1 MGCESSNADMP
12 SAPKN
17 SIILRALNKK
27 QKDQVIAEIEKDD
40 MLGLAVVMDELG
52 KLSFNIGAVPQCEI
66 SDEKMNWTMI
76 HFCCRWDS
84 EKCLE
89 YLLREFFSEQPK
101 SYPAFVN
108 SQTIEGYTCLHLC
121 AIWMAEECFKV
132 LNHFGGLSLCS
143 RDGHSKTPLKI
154 AEEYKTKSMIPLL
167 KQY

>member
-12 SAPKN
+12 SPPKN

-89 YLLREFFSEQPK
+89 YLLR
-101 SYPAFVN
+101 
-108 SQTIEGYTCLHLC
+108 
-121 AIWMAEECFKV
+121 
-132 LNHFGGLSLCS
+132 
-143 RDGHSKTPLKI
+143 
-154 AEEYKTKSMIPLL
+154 
-167 KQY
+167 